1 LIRRQYDFTPL
12 MWVSMSHTT
21 TNEQPDP
28 RPQLYIAELELEV
41 ARLRQIL
48 DRAGLDADSQPSWQ
62 ACPLAAS
69 QAELAG
75 AAELIAGLQ
84 QANLA
89 LDESRAALAESEARY
104 RAVLESATEYAL
116 ITMDRAGRITGWSPG
131 AVAVLGWESEE
142 VLGRD
147 SAILW
152 TEEDREAG
160 VPEAERRK
168 ALKFG
173 RSPDEGWHLR
183 RDGSRFWASGQLT
196 PLQPGSPPGFLKI
209 MRDDTVRRR
218 ALEVTRESEARLAA
232 IFGAAAVGLCEISTQ
247 GTFLRVNEELCR
259 ILGRSQQELQR
270 LGVADVTHPDDLG
283 VSFETLRQVLESKGV
298 GRVDKRYLRPDGSE
312 VWASS
317 SISPLLDD
325 GGKVRSLLVV
335 TADLTARHAAEAAV
349 RESEDRLRS
358 LVRASSEVMYA
369 TDPGWTVVRR
379 LDGEGLFGGIHHPN
393 VTWFD
398 YYVHP
403 EDQPGVRA
411 AIQDAIRSRRVLEME
426 HRMQRAD
433 GSWGWT
439 LSRAVPILD
448 AAGEIKEWFGA
459 ASDITPRKEAEAAL
473 LAQKE
478 RFRLLVLGM
487 PQLVWRSTNE
497 GAWTWASPQWQA
509 YTGQSTSESL
519 GWGWIE
525 AVHPEDRDIAMQA
538 WHEASRTGKLSTEFR
553 LRSAAN
559 GAWQWHQTRSLPV
572 RGAPTPEDPEGR
584 ILEWIGTSTD
594 IEDLVRLQQQ
604 QEVLV
609 AELQHR
615 TRNLL
620 TVIRSILGRSLPPS
634 AERDEFDKRLA
645 ALGRVQS
652 FLGRTASRSVPLAE
666 LVMAELA
673 ATGNRAAHRQSV
685 AGPPVDL
692 PSDKVQPLA
701 LALHELATNA
711 VKYGALSQ
719 PAAHLAVGWHLEAID
734 GREHLVLDWRE
745 SGVAMPATAPP
756 HRQGFGS
763 ELIRR
768 ALPYQLGGKADLTF
782 TPDGVHCVVTVP
794 MNAGRPD
801 WPRPS

>member
-1 LIRRQYDFTPL
+1 MPL
-12 MWVSMSHTT
+12 MWVSMAHTT
-21 TNEQPDP
+21 TNEQPD
-28 RPQLYIAELELEV
+28 RRSQLYIAELELEV

-62 ACPLAAS
+62 TCPLATS

-116 ITMDRAGRITGWSPG
+116 ITMDRSGRITGWSPG

-142 VLGRD
+142 ILGRD
-147 SAILW
+147 SAIFW

-160 VPEAERRK
+160 MPEAERRK
-168 ALKFG
+168 ALRSG
-173 RSPDEGWHLR
+173 RAPDERWHLR

-209 MRDDTVRRR
+209 MRDDTARRR
-218 ALEVTRESEARLAA
+218 ALETTRDSEARLAA
-232 IFGAAAVGLCEISTQ
+232 IFGAAAVGLCEISPQ

-270 LGVADVTHPDDLG
+270 LGVADVTKPDDLPL
-283 VSFETLRQVLESKGV
+283 SFETLRQTLESKGV
-298 GRVDKRYLRPDGSE
+298 GRLDKRYLRPDGSE
-312 VWASS
+312 VWANS
-317 SISPLLDD
+317 SISALLDD
-325 GGKVRSLLVV
+325 AGKVRSLLVV

-358 LVRASSEVMYA
+358 LVKASSEVMYA
-369 TDPGWTVVRR
+369 ANPDWSVMRR
-379 LDGEGLFGGIHHPN
+379 LDGEGLFGGVDHPN
-393 VTWFD
+393 ATWLD
-398 YYVHP
+398 HYVYP
-403 EDQPGVRA
+403 EDQPAVRA
-411 AIQDAIRSRRVLEME
+411 AIREAIQSKRLLEIE
-426 HRMQRAD
+426 HRVRRPD

-459 ASDITPRKEAEAAL
+459 ASDITARKEAEAAL
-473 LAQKE
+473 LAQRE

-487 PQLVWRSTNE
+487 PQLVWRSASE
-497 GAWTWASPQWQA
+497 GSWTWSSPQWQA
-509 YTGQSTSESL
+509 YTGQSGSESL
-519 GWGWIE
+519 GWGWLN
-525 AVHPEDRDIAMQA
+525 AVHPEDRDAAMQA
-538 WHEASRTGKLSTEFR
+538 WHEAPRLGRLSTEFR
-553 LRSAAN
+553 IRSAAS

-572 RGAPTPEDPEGR
+572 REAPTAERSEGP

-594 IEDLVRLQQQ
+594 IEDLIRLQQQ

-634 AERDEFDKRLA
+634 PERNEFDGRLA

-652 FLGRTASRSVPLAE
+652 FLGRTASQSVPLAE
-666 LVMAELA
+666 LVTAELA
-673 ATGNRAAHRQSV
+673 ATGNRAAERQSV

-719 PAAHLAVGWHLEAID
+719 PGAHLAVRWHVEAVG
-734 GREHLVLDWRE
+734 GRDHLVLDWRE
-745 SGVAMPATAPP
+745 SGVAMPAMDPR
-756 HRQGFGS
+756 RQGFGS

-768 ALPYQLGGKADLTF
+768 ALPYQLGGKAELTF

-794 MNAGRPD
+794 INAHRPVKRRPD
-801 WPRPS
+801 